1 MEFNKKIL
9 FGCSF
14 ILSILLMAGMW
25 IEVVRETV
33 IFQVLFGI
41 CGRLN
46 PHFRS
51 SILLPFLY
59 IWGLFWVISFVFVSV
74 IYCIFSYTQ
83 ELFEKY
89 KKMKKRESSGR
100 NQM

>member
-41 CGRLN
+41 CGRLT

-51 SILLPFLY
+51 SILFH
-59 IWGLFWVISFVFVSV
+59 WV
-74 IYCIFSYTQ
+74 
-83 ELFEKY
+83 
-89 KKMKKRESSGR
+89 
-100 NQM
+100 